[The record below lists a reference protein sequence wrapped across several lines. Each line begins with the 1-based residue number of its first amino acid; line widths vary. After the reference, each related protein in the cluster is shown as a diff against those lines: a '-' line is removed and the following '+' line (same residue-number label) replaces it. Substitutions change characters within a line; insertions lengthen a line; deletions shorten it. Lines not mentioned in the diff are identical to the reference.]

1 MPIKVIKI
9 KPILRKFAAGV
20 LFLAAFACAGFLL
33 PAESSA
39 TDQILHL
46 TTTED
51 HYFLGP
57 YLYYLEDTEKNLT
70 ISDVSSPQMSALFV
84 KHSKELLNLGLNSYA
99 YWIRF
104 TVTASGTE
112 KKWLLFF
119 GWPNTIDKATLYIP
133 KIGAPGWI
141 VKEVG
146 RVLPAG
152 PAPLPSRPADFL
164 PDSRTIQPIT
174 IYLRVESSD
183 FKKIPLQILTY
194 ESYHRKFKLR
204 LLWFGIYY
212 GIMLAMFLYNLI
224 LFVSLRELNRLY
236 YLLYLLS
243 MGLLYSVRFDLF
255 WEFFIP
261 GTHLNRLLMLN
272 LICFVF
278 FWCNLFAKSFLMA
291 EKNAPV
297 FDKLLSVLMV
307 YSIVLPSF
315 HKA

>member
-1 MPIKVIKI
+1 MPIGVIKI
-9 KPILRKFAAGV
+9 KPNRRKFAAGV

-51 HYFLGP
+51 RFFLGP

-84 KHSKELLNLGLNSYA
+84 KHSEKLLNLGLNSYA

-104 TVTASGTE
+104 TVSASRIE

-146 RVLPAG
+146 RILPAG
-152 PAPLPSRPADFL
+152 PDPLPNRPAEFL

-194 ESYHRKFKLR
+194 ESYHKKFKLR
-204 LLWFGIYY
+204 LLWFGIY
-212 GIMLAMFLYNLI
+212 
-224 LFVSLRELNRLY
+224 
-236 YLLYLLS
+236 
-243 MGLLYSVRFDLF
+243 
-255 WEFFIP
+255 
-261 GTHLNRLLMLN
+261 
-272 LICFVF
+272 
-278 FWCNLFAKSFLMA
+278 
-291 EKNAPV
+291 
-297 FDKLLSVLMV
+297 
-307 YSIVLPSF
+307 
-315 HKA
+315 